1 MGEELAA
8 ASERGAHQLHGRFPR
23 SHWLTIGLG
32 RRQKLGSSSPLP
44 ILAHSGRTSMMAL
57 AAIFK
62 AVFVLLMGAGALAD
76 SLCGQRQ
83 VPFSTLDF
91 SFGKW
96 R

>member
-1 MGEELAA
+1 
-8 ASERGAHQLHGRFPR
+8 
-23 SHWLTIGLG
+23 
-32 RRQKLGSSSPLP
+32 
-44 ILAHSGRTSMMAL
+44 MAL

-76 SLCGQRQ
+76 SLCGQRK

-91 SFGKW
+91 SIGKW